1 MSQDNLLKISILLLT
16 LSSAGLLAWALI
28 PVITQRYEKIS
39 EQRAA
44 RASRSLDEM
53 FIWIGH
59 NKLILI
65 FGLSPII
72 LGIAFFILFENLVLL
87 LAGLVF
93 GFILPMTVINILDK
107 RRKKKF
113 YAQLPDTLTS
123 LTQSLKAGL
132 SFIQALE
139 IIGEE
144 LPPPASQEFALLVKE
159 YKMGIPLPESFE
171 RLNKKMESED
181 LNLITT
187 AILIAFETGGNLT
200 DIFSHLNENI
210 RKKNRVGEQL
220 KTLTTQATLQAKIL
234 SGLPIMFA
242 ILIFKMNPTFFDQMI
257 STGMGRLLLIW
268 CVISEVI
275 GAIVLNRLS
284 HIEV

>member
-1 MSQDNLLKISILLLT
+1 MSQDSILKISILLLT
-16 LSSAGLLAWALI
+16 LSSAGLLGWALI
-28 PVITQRYEKIS
+28 PVITHRYGKLS

-59 NKLILI
+59 NRLMLI
-65 FGLSPII
+65 FGLAPIV
-72 LGIAFFILFENLVLL
+72 LGVALFILFNNLVLL

-93 GFILPMTVINILDK
+93 GFILPMTIINMLEK

-113 YAQLPDTLTS
+113 YSQLPDTLTS

-139 IIGEE
+139 IVAEE
-144 LPPPASQEFALLVKE
+144 LPPPISQEFALMVKE
-159 YKMGIPLPESFE
+159 YKMGVPLPESFE
-171 RLNKKMESED
+171 RLNKKMESDD

-200 DIFSHLNENI
+200 DIFTHLNENI
-210 RKKNRVGEQL
+210 RQKNRVMEQL

-234 SGLPIMFA
+234 TGLPVMFA
-242 ILIFKMNPTFFDQMI
+242 ILIFKMNPTFFSQMI
-257 STGMGRLLLIW
+257 STNVGRFLLVW
-268 CVISEVI
+268 CVISEII
-275 GAIVLNRLS
+275 GGFILNRLS
-284 HIEV
+284 HLEV